1 MNGTTIMLIAWGALI
16 VGHWS
21 NNEPTINRTEVIEMA
36 FALLVIAV
44 LDSIPAAR
52 PLAQGFAWLFLA
64 AVLLRSDSVLT
75 GLAKA
80 TKTGTKPAPQ
90 TTP

>member
-1 MNGTTIMLIAWGALI
+1 MSATTVMLIAWGALI

-21 NNEPTINRTEVIEMA
+21 NNQPTINRTEIIEMA
-36 FALLVIAV
+36 FATLVIAV
-44 LDSIPAAR
+44 LESTSAEPIAK
-52 PLAQGFAWLFLA
+52 GFAWLFLA

-80 TKTGTKPAPQ
+80 TGTGTAPAK
-90 TTP
+90 